1 MEASNK
7 NTNLLIA
14 TILILVAAVSYRLA
28 ILSADTPPGLSWS
41 AGLYVDEGYK
51 TLTPRNLLLY
61 GDSKWHEADTYGGW
75 LDSSPITQWSVYAA
89 FKMFG
94 ISIESARLVPLVFFT
109 LLLLLY
115 ITLYRKRYSKNLLLL
130 GLALLATD
138 VTILAFS
145 HVMLLEMPLAFFF
158 YVIVLPAT
166 LYYEKRKASF
176 IPVALILVGGI
187 IIAKTIKFSAIVYIL
202 PPIFATSLYLLLNNK
217 KISTK
222 QAIAIIVVTSLA
234 VLLTLLATY
243 DIWSPRIN
251 LSPSDYL
258 YRLVNNPLLQ
268 TSPLTLITTALCT
281 SYILL
286 YQPGKYLGNVY
297 RSSLL
302 SIVILTPILLSAF
315 GYSPMRY
322 FSPIIPAYIL
332 LILEWENTRSLHTAI
347 THSIVAKSFAIGM
360 IAMALIAALISL
372 HTDEYIQVR
381 YIIVLGIIAATLFAF
396 FIRQPAVKKGL
407 RYSIYAL
414 IAATLVYNLIFSA
427 SLYLNQTHNAQQL
440 RNRIAETIDE
450 KQVIAGGWAPFL
462 TLGTNVRSLYSNTV
476 FNTVD
481 TLKIIQP
488 DYFMLSETPTATEAF
503 KILQQDP
510 DISTGDPVHLGVY
523 NQTNVYLY
531 PLQYN

>member
-1 MEASNK
+1 MQASNK
-7 NTNLLIA
+7 NFNLVIA
-14 TILILVAAVSYRLA
+14 TILILVTAISYRLE

-61 GDSKWHEADTYGGW
+61 GDSKWHDADTYGGW
-75 LDSSPITQWSVYAA
+75 LGSSPITQWSVYAA

-94 ISIESARLVPLVFFT
+94 ISIESARLVPLAFFT
-109 LLLLLY
+109 LLLVLY
-115 ITLYRKRYSKNLLLL
+115 LALYRRRYSKKILLL
-130 GLALLATD
+130 GLGLLATD

-158 YVIVLPAT
+158 YATVLPTT

-176 IPVALILVGGI
+176 IPAALILVGGI

-222 QAIAIIVVTSLA
+222 QAIAIITATSLA
-234 VLLTLLATY
+234 ILITLLATY
-243 DIWSPRIN
+243 DIWSPRIS

-258 YRLVNNPLLQ
+258 YRLFNNPLLQ

-302 SIVILTPILLSAF
+302 GIIILTPALLSAF

-332 LILEWENTRSLHTAI
+332 LILEWEHTKLSHATI
-347 THSIVAKSFAIGM
+347 TYNVVARLCSYSM
-360 IAMALIAALISL
+360 IAMAFIAALISI
-372 HTDEYIQVR
+372 HADEYIQVR
-381 YIIVLGIIAATLFAF
+381 YIILLGIIAATIFMF
-396 FIRQPAVKKGL
+396 YIRQPTSEKSL
-407 RYSIYAL
+407 RYCIYAL
-414 IAATLVYNLIFSA
+414 IAATLVYNLVFSA
-427 SLYLNQTHNAQQL
+427 SLYLNQTHNAQKL
-440 RNRIAETIDE
+440 RDRIVETIGE
-450 KQVIAGGWAPFL
+450 EQVIAGGWAPFL
-462 TLGTNVRSLYSNTV
+462 TLGANVRSLYSNTV

-488 DYFMLSETPTATEAF
+488 DYFMLSETPTAKESF
-503 KILQQDP
+503 EILQQDP
-510 DISTGDPVHLGVY
+510 DISTGEPVYLGVY